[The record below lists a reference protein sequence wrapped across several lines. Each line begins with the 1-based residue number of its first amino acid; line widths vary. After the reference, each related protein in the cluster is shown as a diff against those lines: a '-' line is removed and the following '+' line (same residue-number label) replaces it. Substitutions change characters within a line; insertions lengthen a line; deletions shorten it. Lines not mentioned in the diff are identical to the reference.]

1 MCKLYTQTHNVGV
14 VKPCFQEFSPYP
26 LLLTFYCLLSFI
38 GVSFLPKVVFIT
50 ALFYLLCY
58 SEEDYL
64 PVKWVTDLLPNIT
77 AGTTEDYGK
86 AFSRAIRYQSCDL

>member
-1 MCKLYTQTHNVGV
+1 MCK
-14 VKPCFQEFSPYP
+14 
-26 LLLTFYCLLSFI
+26 LLTFYYLLSLI

-86 AFSRAIRYQSCDL
+86 AFSRAIRYQSCDI